1 MGEQQINQF
10 FQERMLSD
18 EKKIYD
24 RIALNKR
31 KTISK
36 SPQENTV
43 NKPRKI
49 DRMENCA
56 MVKILSLSE
65 GSEVDLEDLMSYRL
79 LRIAFQFSTLMAR

>member
-1 MGEQQINQF
+1 
-10 FQERMLSD
+10 MLSD
-18 EKKIYD
+18 EKKICD

-31 KTISK
+31 KTISNP
-36 SPQENTV
+36 PQENTV

-56 MVKILSLSE
+56 MVKVLSLSE

>member
-1 MGEQQINQF
+1 
-10 FQERMLSD
+10 MLSD

-36 SPQENTV
+36 PPQENTV

-65 GSEVDLEDLMSYRL
+65 GSKVDLEDLMSYRL